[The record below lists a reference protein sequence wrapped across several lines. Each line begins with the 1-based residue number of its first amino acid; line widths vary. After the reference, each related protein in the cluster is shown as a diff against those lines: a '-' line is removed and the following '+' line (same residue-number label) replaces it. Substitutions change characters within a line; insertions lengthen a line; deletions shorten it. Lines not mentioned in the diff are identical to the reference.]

1 MRSLILRLLISLV
14 LLTPVLAEAAA
25 VDTEHKLSTVE
36 DALVEQKAN
45 VEDSKAVDDP
55 KPKLEESKKLEEAAA
70 VEDGP
75 KAGATNSEAVS
86 DTPTKFNGIEVPPMK
101 ELSGENFDKET
112 KNGYWFV
119 KHYSPY
125 CHHCKA
131 IAPTWQTLYEFYYT
145 SKPVPAG
152 KKPSEAESDSLNSFS
167 RYYDFHFASVDC
179 IAYGDLCGKHD
190 ITAFPTFLLYKDG
203 VFVKKFEGKKDMA
216 GLSAF
221 VEDTL
226 ESTRPGS
233 RPKDGVKLP
242 EPGATSIDD
251 DASSDKPAEKDKESA
266 AAATETMEKDT
277 EKPAKE
283 TAAVKTV
290 PKVTKIAKK
299 PQKATATP
307 NPLGT
312 PVDLTQESFQKLVTN
327 TKDPWFVK
335 FYVPWCHHCQS
346 LAPSWAQMAKEMQK
360 SLNIGEVNCEVEV
373 RLCKDVHVRAY
384 PTIHYFRGGERVEYD
399 GLRGLGDLV
408 SYAKKALDVGSGV
421 TYVDAE
427 AFKKMEETEEVIF
440 LYFYDHA
447 TTSEDFEALE
457 RLTLS
462 LIGHAKLVK
471 TDDAELADRFKISTW
486 PRLLVSRDGR
496 PSYYNVLAPK
506 DMRDFRQVLGWM
518 QSVWLP
524 IVPELTA
531 ANSREIMRG
540 KYVVLGILSRERAEE
555 FVQDK
560 REIKNAALDW
570 MEKQTHAFQ
579 LERQELRDSKQ
590 LRLEEAEDKNDQRA
604 LRAAKSIR
612 IDIREDDKKQV
623 GFAWVDGV
631 FWERWIRTTY
641 GIDVNDGEKVIIND
655 EDVSHTYYYPLPLSK
670 PILY

>member
-1 MRSLILRLLISLV
+1 MRSPISRV
-14 LLTPVLAEAAA
+14 LLTLALLSPVLAKPAAIDA
-25 VDTEHKLSTVE
+25 QHQLNTVE
-36 DALVEQKAN
+36 DVLAEPKAKVGDAKLVG
-45 VEDSKAVDDP
+45 
-55 KPKLEESKKLEEAAA
+55 
-70 VEDGP
+70 DGP

-86 DTPTKFNGIEVPPMK
+86 GTPTKFNGLDVPPMK
-101 ELSGENFDKET
+101 ELSGESFDKDT

-152 KKPSEAESDSLNSFS
+152 KKPSTETDSLNTFT
-167 RYYDFHFASVDC
+167 RFYDFHFASVDC
-179 IAYGDLCGKHD
+179 IAYGDLCSKHN
-190 ITAFPTFLLYKDG
+190 ITAFPTFSLYKDAE
-203 VFVKKFEGKKDMA
+203 FVKQFEGKKEMA

-221 VEDTL
+221 IEESL
-226 ESTRPGS
+226 EATRPGS

-242 EPGATSIDD
+242 EPEATSVATDVQP
-251 DASSDKPAEKDKESA
+251 DKPAQKDKDPKAGKVAAEKHMENA
-266 AAATETMEKDT
+266 AAEETGTAKI
-277 EKPAKE
+277 PA
-283 TAAVKTV
+283 
-290 PKVTKIAKK
+290 KVTKPGKKVKTKK
-299 PQKATATP
+299 PTAPP

-312 PVDLTQESFQKLVTN
+312 AVSLTQESFQKLVTN
-327 TKDPWFVK
+327 TQDPWFVK
-335 FYVPWCHHCQS
+335 FYVPWCHHCQA
-346 LAPSWAQMAKEMQK
+346 LAPSWQQMAKELQGK
-360 SLNIGEVNCEVEV
+360 LNVGEVNCEVEV
-373 RLCKDVHVRAY
+373 RLCKDVRVRAY
-384 PTIHYFRGGERVEYD
+384 PTIHFFRGGERVEYD

-408 SYAKKALDVGSGV
+408 SYAKNALDVGSGV
-421 TYVDAE
+421 QQIDAE
-427 AFKKMEETEEVIF
+427 TFKKMEETEEVIF
-440 LYFYDHA
+440 VYFYDHA

-471 TDDAELADRFKISTW
+471 TDDKELGDRFKVSTW
-486 PRLLVSRDGR
+486 PRLMVSRDGR
-496 PSYYNVLAPK
+496 PSYYQVLAPK

-524 IVPELTA
+524 MVPELTA
-531 ANSREIMRG
+531 SNSKEIMRG
-540 KYVVLGILSRERAEE
+540 KYVVLGILSRERSDE
-555 FVQDK
+555 FVLDK

-590 LRLEEAEDKNDQRA
+590 LRLEEAEDHNDQRA
-604 LRAAKSIR
+604 LRSAKSIR

-641 GIDVNDGEKVIIND
+641 GINVNDGEKVIIND
-655 EDVSHTYYYPLPLSK
+655 EDVGLPPLVYPNLC
-670 PILY
+670 